1 MTASSHRYIMTNQE
15 PTVISAPQV
24 AYEVAMRRLDEQMRQ
39 IDAIDNKIGFVL
51 TAASAIIAVFAGFA
65 AVTVKPEHE
74 PSLAVG
80 LAFMVLA
87 GSIFVLAVV
96 SGLQA
101 LRFYEWQVQ
110 PNWDDLLEY
119 SGRYPEHVLQRWVAE
134 ACVASL
140 KANTQLLDRK
150 LSYGGHA
157 MRFLLT
163 EALAAA
169 VGLLALILANAL

>member
-1 MTASSHRYIMTNQE
+1 MTNQE
-15 PTVISAPQV
+15 PSLVSAPQV
-24 AYEVAMRRLDEQMRQ
+24 AYDVAMRRLDEQMRQ
-39 IDAIDNKIGFVL
+39 IDAIDSKIGFVL

-74 PSLAVG
+74 PSLAVS

-87 GSIFVLAVV
+87 GLIFVLAVV

-101 LRFYEWQVQ
+101 LRFYEWEVR

-119 SGRYPEHVLQRWVAE
+119 SDRYPDHVLQRWVAE

-140 KANTQLLDRK
+140 KANAQLLDRK
-150 LSYGGHA
+150 LSFGGHA
-157 MRFLLT
+157 MRFLLA
-163 EALAAA
+163 EALTAAT
-169 VGLLALILANAL
+169 GLSALIVANTV